1 MRSFGSLP
9 LASSLAA
16 PMCYPS
22 RMTAL
27 LERAFAELAKLP
39 LPEQDSIAQD
49 LLDRIAADARWEALL
64 SDPRS
69 DSALDRLLAEA
80 DADIAAG
87 RVMDFD
93 PSNRPRQR

>member
-1 MRSFGSLP
+1 
-9 LASSLAA
+9 
-16 PMCYPS
+16 
-22 RMTAL
+22 MTVL

-39 LPEQDSIAQD
+39 LTEQDSIARD
-49 LLDRIAADARWEALL
+49 LLERIAADTRWEGLL

-69 DSALDRLLAEA
+69 EAALDRLLAEA

-87 RVMDFD
+87 QVMDFD